1 MKRINPAFNR
11 YKKSIA
17 VIEKSNLNNL
27 TNLKQGITLSR
38 ECLNEFS
45 TLVRS
50 KKFPLKKDEITFFKY
65 QKPYVEGRLQYFK
78 ELHNYL
84 LEKPVSGTQKQQKFI
99 SNELNKLDN
108 RRCKQMEFVKYY
120 RLNHR
125 KLDHLYFLRDIEQL
139 DLFVDRSHHF
149 KDPEFTTSHDY
160 LVSKIIAHDLLIA
173 YFSNELKIL
182 KNKKSNAAPLEE
194 VKPAILKDLNWT
206 GTKTDLVELIFA
218 LKESGVLRNGR
229 AELKKIKN
237 VIELLF
243 EIELGN
249 IYKIF
254 EQIKAREKDQTK
266 FIDSLKIGL
275 INRIESN

>member
-1 MKRINPAFNR
+1 MKKTTTAFSR
-11 YKKSIA
+11 YKKSI
-17 VIEKSNLNNL
+17 VLIEKSNLKDL
-27 TNLKQGITLSR
+27 TILKQGIVLSR
-38 ECLNEFS
+38 TCLNEFS
-45 TLVRS
+45 ALVRT
-50 KKFPLKKDEITFFKY
+50 KKFPSKKEEITFFKY

-78 ELHNYL
+78 WLHNYL
-84 LEKPVSGTQKQQKFI
+84 LEKPISGNSKQQKYI
-99 SNELNKLDN
+99 SNELDKLDS
-108 RRCKQMEFVKYY
+108 RKWKQLEFVKYY
-120 RLNHR
+120 RLKED

-139 DLFVDRSHHF
+139 DLFIDSSHHF
-149 KDPEFTTSHDY
+149 KDPEFTTSRDY

-173 YFSNELKIL
+173 FFSNELKIL
-182 KNKKSNAAPLEE
+182 KKKQSNAIAVEE
-194 VKPAILKDLNWT
+194 VKPAILKDLSWT

-229 AELKKIKN
+229 AELNKIKN

-249 IYKIF
+249 IYKVF

>member
-1 MKRINPAFNR
+1 MKKTTIAFNR
-11 YKKSIA
+11 YKKSI
-17 VIEKSNLNNL
+17 VLIEKSNLKDL
-27 TNLKQGITLSR
+27 TILKQGIVLSR
-38 ECLNEFS
+38 TCLNEFS
-45 TLVRS
+45 TLVRT
-50 KKFPLKKDEITFFKY
+50 KKFPSKKEEITFFKY

-78 ELHNYL
+78 WLHNYL
-84 LEKPVSGTQKQQKFI
+84 LEKPISGNSKQQKYI
-99 SNELNKLDN
+99 SNELDRLDS
-108 RRCKQMEFVKYY
+108 RKWKQLEFVKYY
-120 RLNHR
+120 RLKED

-139 DLFVDRSHHF
+139 DLFIDSSHHF

-173 YFSNELKIL
+173 FFSNELKIL
-182 KNKKSNAAPLEE
+182 KNKKSNDVVIEE
-194 VKPAILKDLNWT
+194 VKPAILRDLNWT

-249 IYKIF
+249 IYKVF